1 MLGSEVG
8 CYKETVSILSNSFLG
23 HSSSSLKDHTDTP
36 HRDRGT
42 KMGNCQA
49 IDNASLVIQQPSGR
63 VDKMYV
69 PVPASDIMKTKPGY
83 YVALLLTTTLYPP
96 SSAAA
101 ATALAAPNNE
111 PLRITRIKLLRPT
124 DNLVLGHTYRLVSS
138 QEVMKGLWAKKYA
151 KKQNKQAEPSGKEV
165 INSSSKF
172 DHIAAAAKS
181 TLEEK
186 AKQVIKHDRH
196 RTKTSSSTNSAT
208 ARPKGW
214 HPSLNSIN
222 EAAS

>member
-1 MLGSEVG
+1 
-8 CYKETVSILSNSFLG
+8 
-23 HSSSSLKDHTDTP
+23 
-36 HRDRGT
+36 
-42 KMGNCQA
+42 MGNCQA

-69 PVPASDIMKTKPGY
+69 PVPASDIMKTNPGY

-96 SSAAA
+96 SSAT
-101 ATALAAPNNE
+101 ATAVTATNNE

-124 DNLVLGHTYRLVSS
+124 DNLLLGHTYRLVSS

-151 KKQNKQAEPSGKEV
+151 KKQNNQAQPSGKEV

-172 DHIAAAAKS
+172 ENIAAATKG
-181 TLEEK
+181 TLEGK
-186 AKQVIKHDRH
+186 AKQVIKHAGH
-196 RTKTSSSTNSAT
+196 PTKTSSSTNSAT

-214 HPSLNSIN
+214 HPSLLSIN

>member
-1 MLGSEVG
+1 
-8 CYKETVSILSNSFLG
+8 
-23 HSSSSLKDHTDTP
+23 
-36 HRDRGT
+36 
-42 KMGNCQA
+42 MGNCQA

-69 PVPASDIMKTKPGY
+69 AVPASEIMKTNPGY

-101 ATALAAPNNE
+101 AAAATAVTATTNE

-151 KKQNKQAEPSGKEV
+151 KKHNKQAEPCGKEV
-165 INSSSKF
+165 TSSSSKF
-172 DHIAAAAKS
+172 DNIAAATSS
-181 TLEEK
+181 TLEDK
-186 AKQVIKHDRH
+186 ARQVIKHDRH
-196 RTKTSSSTNSAT
+196 RTNTSTSTNSAT
-208 ARPKGW
+208 ATARPKNW
-214 HPSLNSIN
+214 HPSLHSIN

>member
-1 MLGSEVG
+1 
-8 CYKETVSILSNSFLG
+8 
-23 HSSSSLKDHTDTP
+23 
-36 HRDRGT
+36 
-42 KMGNCQA
+42 MGNCQA

-69 PVPASDIMKTKPGY
+69 PVPASDIMKTNPGY

-101 ATALAAPNNE
+101 TAVAPTITNNE

-151 KKQNKQAEPSGKEV
+151 KKQNKQAEPTGKEV

-172 DHIAAAAKS
+172 DNIAAATKS

-186 AKQVIKHDRH
+186 AKQVIKH
-196 RTKTSSSTNSAT
+196 RTRTSSSTNSAT
-208 ARPKGW
+208 PIARPKGW
-214 HPSLNSIN
+214 HPSLHSIN
-222 EAAS
+222 EVAS